1 MLEAGITNTETTMV
15 TEQNTALALGSGTVE
30 VFATP
35 AMINLIEYT
44 CARSVEDEL
53 ESGQTTVG
61 TNLNISHDAP
71 TPIGMEVSCKS
82 ELVKVDGR
90 ALSFEVEVVD
100 DQGIVGRGTHD
111 RFIVDKERFQSKAN
125 AKLNK

>member
-1 MLEAGITNTETTMV
+1 
-15 TEQNTALALGSGTVE
+15 
-30 VFATP
+30 
-35 AMINLIEYT
+35 
-44 CARSVEDEL
+44 
-53 ESGQTTVG
+53 
-61 TNLNISHDAP
+61 
-71 TPIGMEVSCKS
+71 MEVSCKS

>member
-1 MLEAGITNTETTMV
+1 
-15 TEQNTALALGSGTVE
+15 ALGSGTVE

-53 ESGQTTVG
+53 DPGQTTVG

-100 DQGIVGRGTHD
+100 EQGIVGRGAHD

>member
-44 CARSVEDEL
+44 CARSVENEL
-53 ESGQTTVG
+53 EAGQTTVV
-61 TNLNISHDAP
+61 T
-71 TPIGMEVSCKS
+71 VRK
-82 ELVKVDGR
+82 
-90 ALSFEVEVVD
+90 
-100 DQGIVGRGTHD
+100 
-111 RFIVDKERFQSKAN
+111 
-125 AKLNK
+125 

>member
-44 CARSVEDEL
+44 CARSVENEL
-53 ESGQTTVG
+53 EAGQTTVG

-82 ELVKVDGR
+82 ELV
-90 ALSFEVEVVD
+90 
-100 DQGIVGRGTHD
+100 
-111 RFIVDKERFQSKAN
+111 
-125 AKLNK
+125 

>member
-44 CARSVEDEL
+44 CARSVENEL
-53 ESGQTTVG
+53 EAGQTTVG
-61 TNLNISHDAP
+61 TNLNISQ
-71 TPIGMEVSCKS
+71 S

-100 DQGIVGRGTHD
+100 EQGIVGRGTHD

>member
-1 MLEAGITNTETTMV
+1 MLEAGITNTEATMV

-53 ESGQTTVG
+53 EAGQTTVG
-61 TNLNISHDAP
+61 TNLSISHDAP

-90 ALSFEVEVVD
+90 ALSFTVEVVD
-100 DQGIVGRGTHD
+100 KQGTVGRGTHD
-111 RFIVDKERFQSKAN
+111 RFIGDKERFQSKAN

>member
-1 MLEAGITNTETTMV
+1 MLEAGITNTEATIV

-53 ESGQTTVG
+53 EAGQTTVG
-61 TNLNISHDAP
+61 TNLSISHDAP

-82 ELVKVDGR
+82 ELVEVDGR
-90 ALSFEVEVVD
+90 ALSFTVEVAD
-100 DQGIVGRGTHD
+100 EQGTVGRGTHD